1 MDSEIKKQINT
12 INQKINELNALYR
25 TAATKSGIPDGEIS
39 IWSHI
44 GHAGS
49 HVLGKEH
56 L

>member
-39 IWSHI
+39 IWS
-44 GHAGS
+44 ALLCS
-49 HVLGKEH
+49 EEE
-56 L
+56 